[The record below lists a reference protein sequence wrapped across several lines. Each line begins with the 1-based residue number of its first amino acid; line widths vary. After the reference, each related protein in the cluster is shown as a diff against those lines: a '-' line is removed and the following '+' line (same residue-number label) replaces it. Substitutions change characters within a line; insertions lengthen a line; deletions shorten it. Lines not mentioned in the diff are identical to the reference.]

1 MEAANGAEAL
11 AKIDARRPSLVLLDL
26 MMPEM
31 DGFQVVVTLRNSPKT
46 SDIPVVVITVKNM
59 TDDERARLKGWMI
72 NTIEK
77 RSIPQ
82 EQLAGR
88 VRELVKDQT

>member
-1 MEAANGAEAL
+1 METANGAKAL

-31 DGFQVVVTLRNSPKT
+31 DGFQVVEALRNSPKT
-46 SDIPVVVITVKNM
+46 SDIPVVVITGKNL
-59 TDDERARLKGWMI
+59 TDDERARLKGWMV

>member
-46 SDIPVVVITVKNM
+46 SDIPVVVITGK
-59 TDDERARLKGWMI
+59 T
-72 NTIEK
+72 
-77 RSIPQ
+77 
-82 EQLAGR
+82 
-88 VRELVKDQT
+88 